1 MKEDKELYNEIES
14 ELFSLVNSITNLYV
28 KYQEGT
34 INDDFF
40 QKAVKNALN
49 GLLKIESY
57 LREKNIPLSEFIE
70 KMNFLK
76 EYDNAIKIFK
86 DISNLDPSNEFI
98 RSKNGIFS
106 QSTKKMR
113 SYILELPGVA
123 SEITSSFITLMDALK
138 LEGQSH
144 FLIIK
149 LMKELKANIKK
160 FDFPGLE
167 DIQLKIKKIYK
178 KASKN
183 KTKLVSDNQFREKIV
198 DRLYSVLKEF
208 QQKLNVKT

>member
-1 MKEDKELYNEIES
+1 MKENKELYIEIES
-14 ELFSLVNSITNLYV
+14 EIFSLVNSINNLYF

-34 INDDFF
+34 INEDFF
-40 QKAVKNALN
+40 QKAVKNAMN
-49 GLLKIESY
+49 GLLKIKSY
-57 LREKNIPLSEFIE
+57 LKEKNILLSEFIE
-70 KMNFLK
+70 KMNFVK

-86 DISNLDPSNEFI
+86 EISNLDPSNEFI
-98 RSKNGIFS
+98 RSNNGIFS
-106 QSTKKMR
+106 QPTEKMK
-113 SYILELPGVA
+113 SYILELPGIA

-144 FLIIK
+144 LIIK

-183 KTKLVSDNQFREKIV
+183 KTKLVSETQFREKIV
-198 DRLYSVLKEF
+198 DRLYLVLKEF

>member
-1 MKEDKELYNEIES
+1 MKEDKELYTEIES

-40 QKAVKNALN
+40 QKAIKNAMN

-57 LREKNIPLSEFIE
+57 LREKNIPLSKFIE

-86 DISNLDPSNEFI
+86 DILNLDTSNEFI
-98 RSKNGIFS
+98 RSNNGIFS

-113 SYILELPGVA
+113 SYMIELPGIG

-138 LEGQSH
+138 LEEQSH
-144 FLIIK
+144 YLIIK

-183 KTKLVSDNQFREKIV
+183 KTKLVSDSQFREKIV

>member
-1 MKEDKELYNEIES
+1 MKENKEFYVEIES
-14 ELFSLVNSITNLYV
+14 EIFSLVNSINNLYF

-34 INDDFF
+34 IKDEFF
-40 QKAVKNALN
+40 QKAVKNAMN

-57 LREKNIPLSEFIE
+57 LREKNITLSDFIE
-70 KMNFLK
+70 KMNFVK

-86 DISNLDPSNEFI
+86 EISNLDPSNEFI
-98 RSKNGIFS
+98 ESNNGIIS
-106 QSTKKMR
+106 QSTEKMK
-113 SYILELPGVA
+113 SYILELPGIA

-144 FLIIK
+144 LIIK

-183 KTKLVSDNQFREKIV
+183 KTKLVSDTQFREKIV

-208 QQKLNVKT
+208 QQNLNVKT

>member
-1 MKEDKELYNEIES
+1 MKENKEVSIEIES
-14 ELFSLVNSITNLYV
+14 EIFSLVNSINNLYF

-40 QKAVKNALN
+40 QKAVKNAMN

-57 LREKNIPLSEFIE
+57 LREKNIPISEFIE
-70 KMNFLK
+70 KMNFVK
-76 EYDNAIKIFK
+76 EYENAIKIFK
-86 DISNLDPSNEFI
+86 EISNLNPSNEFI
-98 RSKNGIFS
+98 RSNNGIFS
-106 QSTKKMR
+106 QSMEKMK
-113 SYILELPGVA
+113 SYILELPGIA

-144 FLIIK
+144 LIIK

-183 KTKLVSDNQFREKIV
+183 KTKLVSDTQFREKIV

-208 QQKLNVKT
+208 QQNLNVKT

>member
-1 MKEDKELYNEIES
+1 MEKVNLKYDEIES
-14 ELFSLVNSITNLYV
+14 ELFSLINSITNLNI
-28 KYQEGT
+28 KYQKGT
-34 INDDFF
+34 ISDNFF
-40 QKAVKNALN
+40 QKAIKNAMN
-49 GLLKIESY
+49 GLLKIDIY
-57 LREKNIPLSEFIE
+57 LKEKNVSLSKFLED
-70 KMNFLK
+70 MNFIK

-98 RSKNGIFS
+98 RNKNGILS
-106 QSTKKMR
+106 QPTKKMR

-144 FLIIK
+144 LIIK

-183 KTKLVSDNQFREKIV
+183 KTKLVSDTQFREKIV

>member
-1 MKEDKELYNEIES
+1 MKENKEFYIEIES
-14 ELFSLVNSITNLYV
+14 EIFSLVNSINNLYF

-34 INDDFF
+34 INDEFF
-40 QKAVKNALN
+40 QKAVKNAMN

-70 KMNFLK
+70 KMNFVK
-76 EYDNAIKIFK
+76 EYDSAIKIFK
-86 DISNLDPSNEFI
+86 EISNLDPSNEFI
-98 RSKNGIFS
+98 RSNNGIIS
-106 QSTKKMR
+106 QSTEKMK
-113 SYILELPGVA
+113 SYILELPGIA

-138 LEGQSH
+138 LEGQSP
-144 FLIIK
+144 LIIK

-183 KTKLVSDNQFREKIV
+183 KTKLVSDTQFREKIV

>member
-1 MKEDKELYNEIES
+1 MKENKELFIEIES
-14 ELFSLVNSITNLYV
+14 EIFSLVNSINNLYF

-40 QKAVKNALN
+40 QKTVKNAMN
-49 GLLKIESY
+49 GLLKVESY

-70 KMNFLK
+70 KMNFVK

-86 DISNLDPSNEFI
+86 DISNLNPSNEFI
-98 RSKNGIFS
+98 RSNNGIFS
-106 QSTKKMR
+106 QSTEKMK
-113 SYILELPGVA
+113 SYILELPGIA

-144 FLIIK
+144 LIIK

-183 KTKLVSDNQFREKIV
+183 KTNLVSDTQFREKIV

-208 QQKLNVKT
+208 QQKLNLKT